1 MKHPLT
7 IVVFVWWL
15 VMVTLLVRKQAP
27 PPTTDL
33 ASLPASDDAS
43 AGSGEEWFGVYQ
55 GPRKIGWAHRATTP
69 IPAGYRVRDES
80 MLVLAMLGTPQQLT
94 TSLSAETDASFGL
107 RSFHFALVSP
117 AATFTAHGTSN
128 GRQLDVRYGAGGRES
143 ALELPLDEP
152 IQLATTLRPRIA
164 AARPPP
170 GTRYRHTTFSPLT
183 LHRETITTVVEG
195 RETVDGIDTLRVVEE
210 QQGLRAHVWLDG
222 DGRAVREE
230 AMLGL
235 VLRAEPHETALRDL
249 DTDAPLEVT
258 SATRIPLHGGT
269 IASPRATAAL
279 TLLVSGPAARQVPD
293 DPPRQRMDAGVLHI
307 VREPAP
313 VPGASAAPPPE
324 AGDLLPSPFIESDD
338 PAIVARARAIAGEE
352 EDPVRR
358 AERILAWIETS
369 MTPEP
374 SATVP
379 SAREVLRVLRGDCNE
394 HAVLLTALA
403 RAAGVPARMVA
414 GAVYQ
419 DGAFLYHAWNELW
432 LGGRWVSADAV
443 FHQMPVD
450 ATHVKL
456 IEGGPERHL
465 GLATVVGRLSF
476 TTAEGGT

>member
-1 MKHPLT
+1 VKHPLS

-15 VMVTLLVRKQAP
+15 VMVALLVRKQAP

-33 ASLPASDDAS
+33 ASLPAAE
-43 AGSGEEWFGVYQ
+43 ATVGSQDEWFGVYQ

-69 IPAGYRVRDES
+69 TAAGYRVRDES
-80 MLVLAMLGTPQQLT
+80 MLELAMLGTPQQLT
-94 TSLSAETDASFGL
+94 TSLAAETDESFGL
-107 RSFHFALVSP
+107 RSFHFTLVSP
-117 AATFTAHGTSN
+117 AATFTARGTSN
-128 GRQLDVRYGAGGRES
+128 GRQLEVRYGAGGRES
-143 ALELPLDEP
+143 ALLLPLEEP

-164 AARPPP
+164 AARPAP
-170 GTRYRHTTFSPLT
+170 GTRYSHTTFSPLA
-183 LHRETITTVVEG
+183 LRRETITTVVEG
-195 RETVDGIDTLRVVEE
+195 PETIDGTETLRVVEE
-210 QQGLRAHVWLDG
+210 QEGLRAHVWLDG

-235 VLRAEPHETALRDL
+235 VLRAEPHETALRDIAV
-249 DTDAPLEVT
+249 DAPLELT
-258 SATRIPLHGGT
+258 SATRIPLHGT
-269 IASPRATAAL
+269 IASPRGAAAL
-279 TLLVSGPAARQVPD
+279 TLLVSGGAAGQIPD
-293 DPPRQRMDAGVLHI
+293 DPPRQRMDAGVLRI

-338 PAIVARARAIAGEE
+338 PAIVARARAIAGAEA
-352 EDPVRR
+352 DPVRR

-432 LGGRWVSADAV
+432 LDRRWVSADAV

>member
-7 IVVFVWWL
+7 IVVFAWWL
-15 VMVTLLVRKQAP
+15 VMVALLVRKQAP
-27 PPTTDL
+27 PPTTDV
-33 ASLPASDDAS
+33 ASLPAADATV
-43 AGSGEEWFGVYQ
+43 GSQDEWFGVYQ
-55 GPRKIGWAHRATTP
+55 GQRKIGWAHRATTP
-69 IPAGYRVRDES
+69 TPTGYRVRDES
-80 MLVLAMLGTPQQLT
+80 MLELAMLGTPQQLT
-94 TSLSAETDASFGL
+94 TSLAAETDGSFGL
-107 RSFHFALVSP
+107 RSFHFTLISP
-117 AATFTAHGTSN
+117 AATFTARGTSD
-128 GRQLDVRYGAGGRES
+128 GRQLDVRYGAGGRENG
-143 ALELPLDEP
+143 LELPLDEP

-164 AARPPP
+164 TARPAP
-170 GTRYRHTTFSPLT
+170 GTRYSHTTFSPLT
-183 LHRETITTVVEG
+183 LRRETITTVVEG
-195 RETVDGIDTLRVVEE
+195 RETIDGTDTLRVVEE
-210 QQGLRAHVWLDG
+210 QQGLRAHVWLDAE
-222 DGRAVREE
+222 GRAVREE

-235 VLRAEPHETALRDL
+235 VLRAEPHETALRGL
-249 DTDAPLEVT
+249 DAAAPLELT
-258 SATRIPLHGGT
+258 SATRIPLHGT
-269 IASPRATAAL
+269 IASPRGAAAL
-279 TLLVSGPAARQVPD
+279 TLLVSGGAAGQIPD
-293 DPPRQRMDAGVLHI
+293 DPPRQRMDAGVLRI

-313 VPGASAAPPPE
+313 VPGAAAAPPPE

-352 EDPVRR
+352 ADPVRR
-358 AERILAWIETS
+358 AERILAWMETS

-394 HAVLLTALA
+394 HAVLVAALA

-419 DGAFLYHAWNELW
+419 DGAFFYHAWNELW

-476 TTAEGGT
+476 TTAEDGT